1 MKYFVPKVNKT
12 ILKSSIEKYF
22 VKFAQQKFSENLKVV
37 QPTTHCCL
45 RCWAT
50 NRRFSRDLNSL
61 SAHFNLNLFFVC
73 SLVAIC
79 WTSSYMVVCYFWKIE
94 NITFEYISKLMQQ
107 ESMYTNKST
116 VSEYVWLPNFLLV
129 CQLFGNGKQQIHR
142 LWFFYLQEGS
152 KWLIIEEYFEYL
164 NLTSKIRIEM
174 QKLN

>member
-1 MKYFVPKVNKT
+1 MIFASFKRREYNHKHSEMKYFVPKVNKT

-79 WTSSYMVVCYFWKIE
+79 WTTVCSKMKVSKIIAYKSKNIWVTKIFHISFVSWILNIYGGVSSKH
-94 NITFEYISKLMQQ
+94 ISPKLCAFLTDA
-107 ESMYTNKST
+107 ES
-116 VSEYVWLPNFLLV
+116 
-129 CQLFGNGKQQIHR
+129 
-142 LWFFYLQEGS
+142 
-152 KWLIIEEYFEYL
+152 LIILPKSYL
-164 NLTSKIRIEM
+164 LTF
-174 QKLN
+174 

>member
-1 MKYFVPKVNKT
+1 MIFASFKRREYNHKHSEMKYFVPKVNKT

-22 VKFAQQKFSENLKVV
+22 VKFEQQKFSENLKVV

-79 WTSSYMVVCYFWKIE
+79 WTSSYMVVCCFWKIE
-94 NITFEYISKLMQQ
+94 NITFEYISKLIQQ

-116 VSEYVWLPNFLLV
+116 VSEYVWLPNFNCLTKTKHRS
-129 CQLFGNGKQQIHR
+129 NIKQ
-142 LWFFYLQEGS
+142 F
-152 KWLIIEEYFEYL
+152 
-164 NLTSKIRIEM
+164 
-174 QKLN
+174 